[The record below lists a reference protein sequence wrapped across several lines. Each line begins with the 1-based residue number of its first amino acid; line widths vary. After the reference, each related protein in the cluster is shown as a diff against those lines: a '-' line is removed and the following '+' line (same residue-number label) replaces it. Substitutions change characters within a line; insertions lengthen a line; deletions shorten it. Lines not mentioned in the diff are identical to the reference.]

1 MMKLD
6 GKYTDNE
13 SLKESKGGFR
23 MPENYLADFETH
35 MMQKVK
41 ETPVEKKAKLIGL
54 KSILM
59 AALPIAAMLVLGY
72 FLLFNPLSTN
82 ENDLIE
88 SELSWDEY
96 ASFDEDWIAEELA
109 VLDDQDTE
117 LDTEINYL
125 LDEGITNNEIIEA
138 YNEIP

>member
-1 MMKLD
+1 MKLD

-13 SLKESKGGFR
+13 SLKENNGGFR
-23 MPENYLADFETH
+23 MPENYLADFESR
-35 MMQKVK
+35 MLQAVK
-41 ETPVEKKAKLIGL
+41 QTPVKKEAKLIGL

-82 ENDLIE
+82 QNDIIE

-96 ASFDEDWIAEELA
+96 ASFDEDWITEELA
-109 VLDDQDTE
+109 VLDDQDIYLE
-117 LDTEINYL
+117 TEINYL
-125 LDEGITNNEIIEA
+125 LDEGVTNNEIIEV